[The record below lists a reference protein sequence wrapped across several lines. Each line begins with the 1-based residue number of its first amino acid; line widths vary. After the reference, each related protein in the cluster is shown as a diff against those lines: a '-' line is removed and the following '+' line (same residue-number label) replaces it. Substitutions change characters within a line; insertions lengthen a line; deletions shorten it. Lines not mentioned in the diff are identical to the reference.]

1 MALNPALSICSF
13 LLVLILFDTLLSLPS
28 EIRYIWCKKP
38 RLGSIL
44 YILARYSTLT
54 VLIIY
59 MYIIFFVTS
68 LQVCAN
74 RGFHL

>member
-1 MALNPALSICSF
+1 MALNAALFICSF
-13 LLVLILFDTLLSLPS
+13 LLVLIFFDTLLSLPS
-28 EIRYIWCKKP
+28 EIEYIWCKKP

-54 VLIIY
+54 VFIIEIY
-59 MYIIFFVTS
+59 GSFVSFS